1 MRILPVIF
9 LFFTLFS
16 FSQDLERHQWKNRV
30 LIIYT
35 ADKNSDELE
44 NQFNILSKNKGA
56 LLERKLVIYAF
67 TEDAFQF
74 HFEEH
79 WQKLEK
85 LHPHYTPKKK
95 SFKLFLLGLD
105 GNIKLEQSSL
115 LTAKKLFATIDGMEM
130 RRREIKNK
138 N

>member
-1 MRILPVIF
+1 MKILQIVF

-44 NQFNILSKNKGA
+44 NQFNILSKNKEA
-56 LLERKLVIYAF
+56 LLERKLVTYAF
-67 TEDAFQF
+67 TEDAFRF
-74 HFEEH
+74 HFDEH

-85 LHPHYTPKKK
+85 SHQRYIPKKK
-95 SFKLFLLGLD
+95 SFKIFLLGLD

-130 RRREIKNK
+130 RRREIRNK
-138 N
+138 K